1 LPRSGFRFALDGVLQ
16 ALATQRHMQVHFGMI
31 LLVIAV
37 GLWVRLG
44 PLDIAILT
52 LAMGLVL
59 AAEMFNTALEAWLDR
74 EVQRYD
80 PHVKIIKDLSA
91 GGVLIASLAAAL
103 VGVLVFSSNVKVRQM
118 LMHSRMHPELGI
130 SQAVVLG
137 FIAVLLLVV
146 VIKERTGRGS
156 LLRGGVISGHAALAW
171 FIATVVVVISDQV
184 PVQLSGVILAVLVSQ
199 SRIQARIHGLR
210 DVVLGGVLGV
220 AVALFV
226 LFMRAF

>member
-1 LPRSGFRFALDGVLQ
+1 M
-16 ALATQRHMQVHFGMI
+16 ATQRHMQVHFGMI